1 MAQNRLLAA
10 YMLGAAF
17 LPSAL
22 YADGLPTAP
31 VVIGGDVTVSNP
43 APGQMLVQQGGPY
56 GIINWGSFSIDQGN
70 RAQFNNGAGVTL
82 NRVTGGQM
90 SSILGTLS
98 ATGSVYLVNPNGIVI
113 GKTGVVNTGGR
124 FVATTL
130 DVADADLL
138 DGGDMTLAGQ
148 SDAYVVNLGQV
159 SSMGGD
165 VALVARHVVNE
176 GTIAA
181 PNGTVGLVAGRQILM
196 RDAAVDDGLFSVL
209 IGGADTSVTDAGAL
223 RAAAAELRA
232 NGGNVYALAGNTSAT
247 VEAVGV
253 AHVNGRCF

>member
-10 YMLGAAF
+10 YMLGATF

-31 VVIGGDVTVSNP
+31 VVVGGDVTISNP
-43 APGQMLVQQGGPY
+43 AAGQLLVQQSGQY
-56 GIINWGSFSIDQGN
+56 GIINWGTFSIDQGN
-70 RAQFNNGAGVTL
+70 AAQFSNGNGTTL

-90 SSILGTLS
+90 SSILGSLT

-130 DVADADLL
+130 DMSDADLL
-138 DGGDMTLAGQ
+138 DGGDMTLAGD

-176 GTIAA
+176 GSLSA
-181 PNGTVGLVAGRQILM
+181 PNGTVGLVAGRQILL

-209 IGGADTSVTDAGAL
+209 VGGADTSVTDSGAIK
-223 RAAAAELRA
+223 AAAAELRA
-232 NGGNVYALAGNTSAT
+232 NGGNVYALAGNTSST
-247 VEAVGV
+247 VEATGEIGR
-253 AHVNGRCF
+253 AHV